1 MGYDA
6 AAAREALAAC
16 GGDVAAA
23 VGSLGSGSPARG
35 SPPRGGGR
43 RADHLLRFTSDRDR
57 PSKPAPR
64 QKARP
69 HKAFRARGIAFEQS
83 SAHLLVDAPACSP
96 LVADADCAPDWAD
109 VVALDVFGGEY
120 VDCPVCL
127 DAARMPVAA
136 RCGHVFC
143 GPCVVRH
150 AKMDDVSRSA
160 RCPCCGGPL
169 RVGDLRPCR
178 VRQRDAPPAAAKRA
192 IELVLLRRPRSAR
205 APRAHCERGD
215 GDLCEPL
222 GKLTAC
228 DGAAFERAW
237 ARFDD
242 AAAAAAAA
250 ADDSVERR
258 DVAVAVEALAAVRAA
273 AASRPR
279 DAVDVPL
286 DAAEKA
292 YYFYG
297 RRDGA
302 LEFLHPLFLKLLLAA
317 AGGDSDALPRTLTAT
332 VSHVERVEQTEEA
345 RKRFPWAA
353 HVPLGTDFALLDA
366 TKISGD
372 GDDAWAKRCADA
384 RRADEGLDAGL
395 RERADAVR
403 KERDRAKRDEK
414 RHAKHGEALLPK
426 KADPFAYSRSDF
438 GRLSSEAVPIPGAG
452 ARVGR
457 DDDDDDSDDGAEAA
471 PALGSSPNQM
481 SFAAT
486 VNRDLLSVASAF
498 PELGGGRAPAP
509 APPPPRWGRPAAAPP
524 PAESAV
530 VDDAGEAV
538 DFGGSADLAGALATA
553 LAGVDAA
560 SPPRRG
566 KKGGRKKVLLSSGG
580 GRRYD

>member
-1 MGYDA
+1 M
-6 AAAREALAAC
+6 RRRRRR
-16 GGDVAAA
+16 A
-23 VGSLGSGSPARG
+23 VGSLGSGSPAR

-64 QKARP
+64 PKARP
-69 HKAFRARGIAFEQS
+69 HKAFRAKGIAFEQA

-120 VDCPVCL
+120 VCL

-205 APRAHCERGD
+205 APRAHCERDD

-228 DGAAFERAW
+228 DGAAFDRAW
-237 ARFDD
+237 ARRRRRR
-242 AAAAAAAA
+242 AAAAA

-279 DAVDVPL
+279 DA
-286 DAAEKA
+286 
-292 YYFYG
+292 
-297 RRDGA
+297 
-302 LEFLHPLFLKLLLAA
+302 FLHPLFLKLLLAA

-366 TKISGD
+366 TKIAGD

-403 KERDRAKRDEK
+403 KERDRAKREEK

-426 KADPFAYSRSDF
+426 KVDPFAYSRSDF

-452 ARVGR
+452 A
-457 DDDDDDSDDGAEAA
+457 S
-471 PALGSSPNQM
+471 
-481 SFAAT
+481 AAT
-486 VNRDLLSVASAF
+486 TTTT
-498 PELGGGRAPAP
+498 PTT
-509 APPPPRWGRPAAAPP
+509 
-524 PAESAV
+524 
-530 VDDAGEAV
+530 
-538 DFGGSADLAGALATA
+538 ATA
-553 LAGVDAA
+553 
-560 SPPRRG
+560 PRPRR
-566 KKGGRKKVLLSSGG
+566 RS
-580 GRRYD
+580 GRRRTRCPSRRP